1 MRCSRV
7 RLSTVAILGACLV
20 AGCATV
26 VEGQVAYTLNDPNRA
41 GGLPVTEGPSGVRD
55 DAPEP
60 EGEVLNTDDSAQD
73 ELALLAVNDVEEFW
87 AQNYNPK
94 WDGGKFTPV
103 DDAGLLR
110 RDRPRQPDGVRHPN
124 GRATPTRFS
133 CSIPPRVAT

>member
-7 RLSTVAILGACLV
+7 RLSTVAILGACLL

-60 EGEVLNTDDSAQD
+60 EGEVQNTDDSAQD

-87 AQNYNPK
+87 AQNYNAK

-103 DDAGLLR
+103 DDLVSYDAT
-110 RDRPRQPDGVRHPN
+110 DPDSPTVCGIPTADNPN
-124 GRATPTRFS
+124 AFFLFDPS
-133 CSIPPRVAT
+133 PRVAT